1 MSSDRARSFI
11 RSEIPSWRLTDTV
24 KDAVEQW
31 NKEVLNKTQL
41 PLDRTANMAHVRLLY
56 SSLYFMHPMPSNR
69 TGTIRSGAKYLNG
82 SAGWQTLWNPEGEFE
97 RH

>member
-31 NKEVLNKTQL
+31 NKKVLSKTQV
-41 PLDRTANMAHVRLLY
+41 PLDHTANMAHVRLLY

-69 TGTIRSGAKYLNG
+69 TGDNPLWRKVSEWVSGVAD
-82 SAGWQTLWNPEGEFE
+82 TLES
-97 RH
+97 